1 MPYDIVVC
9 RIVQIILE
17 QNYEREQPM
26 LSKVIRVYAP
36 YWFEIARCP
45 PLTLRFIDM
54 GGKKSTRKFALPFHS
69 KKGNGN
75 FFEEIAEEELYDGHT
90 IASALNFNILGLSV
104 SSSGEGH
111 FGPVK
116 DLSLLGDMVCL
127 TCTETLFVLFWREY
141 PHLVFLLVLR
151 MDHWIL
157 MPMML
162 MGSA

>member
-1 MPYDIVVC
+1 MHYDTVFC

-36 YWFEIARCP
+36 YWFEISRCP

-69 KKGNGN
+69 KKSNEKV
-75 FFEEIAEEELYDGHT
+75 FEEITEGEIYDGHT
-90 IASALNFNILGLSV
+90 IASALNFNMLGLSV

-116 DLSLLGDMVCL
+116 DLSLLGDMVYL
-127 TCTETLFVLFWREY
+127 TYIETLFVLFEDR
-141 PHLVFLLVLR
+141 LLAYFFSWSSG
-151 MDHWIL
+151 WIT
-157 MPMML
+157 
-162 MGSA
+162 GY